1 MAFINLKT
9 KELQIKIVYYGP
21 ASSGKTTNLLYV
33 YKNFYD
39 RVKSELV
46 TINTYGDRTLFFD
59 YFPFDLGKI
68 DEFNIKVQ
76 LFTVPG
82 QVKYQATRKLVIKG
96 VDGIVFVADM
106 LASQRIKNIMAL
118 KDLHANLIEYNK
130 NIFKIPL
137 VFQFNKEDLAE
148 NEIVALSENRL
159 LKDLNRK
166 LKKPYFKASA
176 LNGTNVAATLK
187 KIIKMTSANLI
198 HNLN

>member
-82 QVKYQATRKLVIKG
+82 QAKYHATRKLVING
-96 VDGIVFVADM
+96 VDGVVFVADM

-118 KDLHANLIEYNK
+118 KDLHANLIAYNK
-130 NIFKIPL
+130 NIFKMPL

-148 NEIVALSENRL
+148 NGITALSENRL
-159 LKDLNRK
+159 LKDLNGK

-187 KIIKMTSANLI
+187 KIITMTSANLI